1 MRTDIVVIMPCHT
14 IGGLKQC
21 YDPFVCLSAQ
31 FVRWLNDMPASN
43 CHERGMSFL
52 DRQWKLLS
60 TALERVD
67 IVYLTVQM
75 YHEEMLKQS
84 PRQQLFNDY
93 ARQLMRRYPQLKQ
106 EIVSRLSHVNDQ
118 WTEVMNGLVLPPG
131 VGCHDT
137 STMLFGA
144 FSFYPR
150 RIAQLLSC
158 SYSSFSWGLCFY

>member
-1 MRTDIVVIMPCHT
+1 
-14 IGGLKQC
+14 
-21 YDPFVCLSAQ
+21 
-31 FVRWLNDMPASN
+31 
-43 CHERGMSFL
+43 
-52 DRQWKLLS
+52 
-60 TALERVD
+60 
-67 IVYLTVQM
+67 M

-137 STMLFGA
+137 NTMLTGA
-144 FSFYPR
+144 FNFY
-150 RIAQLLSC
+150 IVSQTTSVFVFL
-158 SYSSFSWGLCFY
+158 F